1 MSPTSSTAYIS
12 AAWGGRVSD
21 QVITHGQQCGFLKF
35 IDPGDIIITDRG
47 FNVQDD
53 IAIKEES

>member
-21 QVITHGQQCGFLKF
+21 QVITQQCGFLKF